1 MSAPNSL
8 TIKIQWPAFQQRLSR
23 LANTF
28 SDLKTTLTQKWT
40 LLQEKT
46 QDLVSTLSE
55 TKRSALVIGSR
66 FKKDNLKQKFGKGFL
81 FIFLVV
87 IVFFGV
93 RFAMSRTAKS
103 AGGEQLG
110 VVSNTGTLTTSVGR
124 EFSFKVYDKNKK
136 LADPVKYTI
145 TTAQLTKQIIIQGQ
159 KATAVSGRNF
169 LIINL
174 KLVNDY
180 NDSLF
185 LNTRNYIRVQP
196 EGTQD
201 KLAPEIHNDTVEVQP
216 LSTKLTRVGL
226 PVDEGVKNFTLY
238 VGELE
243 GEKTEIPIS
252 F

>member
-1 MSAPNSL
+1 MQNSNSIAVK
-8 TIKIQWPAFQQRLSR
+8 TSRQVFWERLLN

-28 SDLKTTLTQKWT
+28 ADVKAAGKSIWV
-40 LLQEKT
+40 LLQEKV
-46 QDLVSTLSE
+46 QEFGS
-55 TKRSALVIGSR
+55 SAADIKSKSAFVI
-66 FKKDNLKQKFGKGFL
+66 KANLKKPEVKKKIGKFVL
-81 FIFLVV
+81 LAIVV
-87 IVFFGV
+87 LIVLAGI
-93 RFAMSRTAKS
+93 RFVLSRPASTS
-103 AGGEQLG
+103 GQQLG
-110 VVSNTGTLTTSVGR
+110 ATTQNTLTTSIER

-136 LADPVKYTI
+136 LADPVKYVI
-145 TTAQLTKQIIIQGQ
+145 TTAQLTNQIIIQGQ

-174 KLVNDY
+174 KLVNEF

-185 LNTRNYIRVQP
+185 LNTRNYVRIQP
-196 EGTQD
+196 AGTAD

-226 PVDEGVKNFTLY
+226 PVDEGTRDFTLF
-238 VGELE
+238 VGELD